1 MQTMKGKEKET
12 PRPQHPRGTASAHL
26 SGDLFAQTV
35 LWTASGPW
43 SQGQGLMM
51 DALVS
56 LPQSQSVSNSPN
68 GSTSIGWG
76 GRNQE

>member
-12 PRPQHPRGTASAHL
+12 PPPSSRGTASAHL
-26 SGDLFAQTV
+26 CGDLFAQTV

-56 LPQSQSVSNSPN
+56 PFLNPN
-68 GSTSIGWG
+68 LFPTPLTV
-76 GRNQE
+76 RPA